1 LRSPF
6 TNPVTV
12 IFTMQYPKDVVIV
25 GGVRTAHGKFK
36 GSLFHT
42 SAVELGAIAIE
53 ETLKQTGLDAE
64 LVDEVIMGNVLSAG
78 IGQHPARQSAIKG
91 GIPEEIPALTVN
103 KMCGSSMKA
112 IMLAANSIRAGESK
126 IMIAGGM
133 ESMSQSPF
141 TVARSKDGKVSME
154 KPVDS
159 MMHDGLIDS
168 FNGMI
173 MAQTGNRIAEKFDIT
188 REEADLFA
196 IESHI
201 RAHNAHKKGK
211 FNEYHISVEH
221 DEGILKTDEGIRPN
235 SSLES
240 LSKLKPVFDENGIVT
255 AGNASQISDGAAA
268 CLIMSREKAEELE
281 LAPLATITG
290 YCATGV
296 NPADVMSAPIPTVE
310 KLWKTNNR
318 EGESDYDLYEHNEA
332 FASASL
338 GVMQGLNLKHEKLNV
353 NGGAIAIGHPL
364 GASGCRIV
372 LALIHALRQS
382 GGKRGF
388 ATACLGGG
396 MATAIE
402 VEL

>member
-1 LRSPF
+1 
-6 TNPVTV
+6 
-12 IFTMQYPKDVVIV
+12 MKYPKDVVIV

-42 SAVELGAIAIE
+42 SAVDLGALAIK
-53 ETLKQTGLDAE
+53 ETLKQTELDAE
-64 LVDEVIMGNVLSAG
+64 LIDEVIMGNVLSAG
-78 IGQHPARQSAIKG
+78 IGQHPARQSAIKAE
-91 GIPEEIPALTVN
+91 IPEEIPALTVN

-112 IMLAANSIRAGESK
+112 IMLAANSIRAGESE
-126 IMIAGGM
+126 ILIAGGM

-141 TVARSKDGKVSME
+141 TVARADDGKVSME
-154 KPVDS
+154 KPIDS
-159 MMHDGLIDS
+159 MMNDGLIDP
-168 FNGMI
+168 FNGMV
-173 MAQTGNRIAEKFDIT
+173 MAETGNRIAEQFEIT

-201 RAHNAHKKGK
+201 RAHHAHKKGK
-211 FNEYHISVEH
+211 FDDYHVAVKHEN
-221 DEGILKTDEGIRPN
+221 GVLKTDEGIRPN

-255 AGNASQISDGAAA
+255 AGNASQISDGGAA

-281 LAPLATITG
+281 LTPLATITG

-296 NPADVMSAPIPTVE
+296 APADVMSAPIPTVQ
-310 KLWKTNNR
+310 KLWKMNNR
-318 EGESDYDLYEHNEA
+318 DGESDYDLYEHNEA
-332 FASASL
+332 FASACL
-338 GVMQGLNLKHEKLNV
+338 GVMQGLNLKHEKLNI
-353 NGGAIAIGHPL
+353 NGGAIAMGHPL

-372 LALIHALRQS
+372 LALIHALRQN

-402 VEL
+402 LEI

>member
-1 LRSPF
+1 
-6 TNPVTV
+6 
-12 IFTMQYPKDVVIV
+12 MKYPKDVVIV

-42 SAVELGAIAIE
+42 SAVDLGALAIK
-53 ETLKQTGLDAE
+53 ETLKQTELDAE

-78 IGQHPARQSAIKG
+78 IGQHPARQSAIKAE
-91 GIPEEIPALTVN
+91 IPEEIPALTVN

-112 IMLAANSIRAGESK
+112 IMLAANSIRAGESE
-126 IMIAGGM
+126 ILIAGGM

-141 TVARSKDGKVSME
+141 TVARADDGKVSME
-154 KPVDS
+154 KPIDS
-159 MMHDGLIDS
+159 MMNDGLIDP
-168 FNGMI
+168 FNGMV
-173 MAQTGNRIAEKFDIT
+173 MAETGNRIAEQFEIT

-201 RAHNAHKKGK
+201 RAHHAHKKGK
-211 FNEYHISVEH
+211 FDNYHVAVKHEN
-221 DEGILKTDEGIRPN
+221 GVLKTDEGIRPN

-255 AGNASQISDGAAA
+255 AGNASQISDGGAA

-281 LAPLATITG
+281 LTPLATITG

-296 NPADVMSAPIPTVE
+296 APADVMSAPIPTVQ
-310 KLWKTNNR
+310 KLWKMNNR
-318 EGESDYDLYEHNEA
+318 DGESDYDLYEHNEA
-332 FASASL
+332 FASACL
-338 GVMQGLNLKHEKLNV
+338 GVMQGLNLKHEKLNI
-353 NGGAIAIGHPL
+353 NGGAIAMGHPL

-372 LALIHALRQS
+372 LALIHALRQN

-402 VEL
+402 LEI

>member
-1 LRSPF
+1 
-6 TNPVTV
+6 
-12 IFTMQYPKDVVIV
+12 MKYPKDVVIV

-36 GSLFHT
+36 GSLYHT
-42 SAVELGAIAIE
+42 SAVDLGALAIK
-53 ETLKQTGLDAE
+53 ETLKQTELDAE

-78 IGQHPARQSAIKG
+78 IGQHPARQSAIKA

-112 IMLAANSIRAGESK
+112 IMLAANAIRAGESE
-126 IMIAGGM
+126 ILIAGGM

-141 TVARSKDGKVSME
+141 TVARADDGKVSME
-154 KPVDS
+154 KPIDS
-159 MMHDGLIDS
+159 MMNDGLIDA
-168 FNGMI
+168 FNGMV
-173 MAQTGNRIAEKFDIT
+173 MAQTGNRISEQFGIT

-196 IESHI
+196 LESHI
-201 RAHNAHKKGK
+201 RAHHAHKKGK
-211 FNEYHISVEH
+211 FNDYHIAVKH
-221 DEGILKTDEGIRPN
+221 DNGVLKTDEGIRPN

-268 CLIMSREKAEELE
+268 CLVMSRKKAEELE
-281 LAPLATITG
+281 LTPLATITG

-296 NPADVMSAPIPTVE
+296 DPADVMSAPIPTVQ
-310 KLWKTNNR
+310 KLWKMNNR
-318 EGESDYDLYEHNEA
+318 KGESDYDLYEHNEA
-332 FASASL
+332 FASACL

-353 NGGAIAIGHPL
+353 NGGAVAMGHPL

-372 LALIHALRQS
+372 LTLIHALRQN
-382 GGKRGF
+382 GGRRGF

-402 VEL
+402 IEI